1 MNILIN
7 VIYRQETYK
16 KRTKH
21 EETPKVSPRKKI
33 GHRHNDFLKYIEDH
47 PGIRIVQM
55 DTVEGVKGGKLLQTF
70 LWPENNLMLAY
81 LIDSKEMSNTVRV
94 IDYIEET
101 IGIEEKLEKGING
114 EKRTRLYYCEARHSE
129 QKGELEKNHEYIRYV
144 LPKKTSFDELTQ
156 EKVQL
161 MINHINN
168 TSRPKFN
175 GETPINKALKSFDKN
190 AMEKLGLEII
200 LPDEVHLKPDLL
212 K

>member
-1 MNILIN
+1 MLAFLIETKEMKNTVAAFDWLEETLGSEMFRELFPVILTDN
-7 VIYRQETYK
+7 GCEFADPELFEKGHDGK
-16 KRTKH
+16 KRT
-21 EETPKVSPRKKI
+21 
-33 GHRHNDFLKYIEDH
+33 
-47 PGIRIVQM
+47 
-55 DTVEGVKGGKLLQTF
+55 
-70 LWPENNLMLAY
+70 
-81 LIDSKEMSNTVRV
+81 RV
-94 IDYIEET
+94 F
-101 IGIEEKLEKGING
+101 
-114 EKRTRLYYCEARHSE
+114 YCESRHSE

-200 LPDEVHLKPDLL
+200 LPDEIHLKPDLL

>member
-1 MNILIN
+1 
-7 VIYRQETYK
+7 
-16 KRTKH
+16 
-21 EETPKVSPRKKI
+21 
-33 GHRHNDFLKYIEDH
+33 
-47 PGIRIVQM
+47 
-55 DTVEGVKGGKLLQTF
+55 
-70 LWPENNLMLAY
+70 MLAF

-101 IGIEEKLEKGING
+101 IGIEEFKELFPVILTDNGSEFADPEKFEKGING

-161 MINHINN
+161 MVNHINS

-212 K
+212 M